1 MFTGGRGEEEEGR
14 NSTYNDFSSQGQI
27 NPVGG
32 VRAFARNSR
41 WKNWVLHKK
50 DSPEGSHAVSIIS
63 KLADSDNELKEMKF
77 SAPTEQCRDPSLV
90 TVAPLKMFIRL
101 YENSS
106 DLSIPRYLN
115 GLDGSSFVFV
125 FLDPVVSFKSS
136 LDHSIPKILFIWR
149 CIPPRLCPHPAV
161 VSQASFFQHVS
172 LVKKICWLTTHLTA
186 AAC

>member
-1 MFTGGRGEEEEGR
+1 M
-14 NSTYNDFSSQGQI
+14 
-27 NPVGG
+27 
-32 VRAFARNSR
+32 
-41 WKNWVLHKK
+41 LHKK

-125 FLDPVVSFKSS
+125 FLDPVVSLKSS

-149 CIPPRLCPHPAV
+149 CIPPRLRPRPAV